1 MIITKMKKTFNTP
14 YIKIVEV
21 KNDIIA
27 TSFGSTNESV
37 GYGGEG
43 SGKGFAPRRGSNI
56 WSDGESVED
65 LDF

>member
-1 MIITKMKKTFNTP
+1 MKKIFNAP
-14 YIKIVEV
+14 YLKVVEV

-27 TSFGSTNESV
+27 TSGDITT
-37 GYGGEG
+37 GEDWT
-43 SGKGFAPRRGSNI
+43 SGTGRAPRRGSNI

>member
-1 MIITKMKKTFNTP
+1 MMKKTFNTP

-27 TSFGSTNESV
+27 TSLNTPNDE
-37 GYGGEG
+37 
-43 SGKGFAPRRGSNI
+43 KGNGIFLAPKRGANI

-65 LDF
+65 MDF